1 MNPEVDQIL
10 MLSASQLMGSIAP
23 LLPEG
28 YPQGQASLLSFMMVL
43 SAQEFG
49 RAADIR
55 ARENRSI
62 RMLFGELAPGVDEA
76 DLRCRLE
83 AAATTLDD
91 DLTIAA
97 LNATNAELRRLL
109 IELQV
114 HAEEHG
120 NRDAEARIW
129 AVLKRS
135 AEARLVRL
143 A

>member
-1 MNPEVDQIL
+1 M
-10 MLSASQLMGSIAP
+10 ASITP

-28 YPQGQASLLSFMMVL
+28 YPQGQAALLSFMMIL
-43 SAQEFG
+43 SAQEYG
-49 RAADIR
+49 RGADIR
-55 ARENRSI
+55 ARENADMRA
-62 RMLFGELAPGVDEA
+62 LFGALAPGVSAES
-76 DLRCRLE
+76 LRHRLE
-83 AAATTLDD
+83 TAAATRDD

-97 LNATNAELRRLL
+97 LNAANAELRRLL

-120 NRDAEARIW
+120 NRDAETRIW
-129 AVLKRS
+129 DVLRRS